1 MSLAEIGDKNWL
13 RLRLRLRFMVY
24 NELSSLAM
32 IGNGFFGWGWDV
44 ELKMEIKGWDQKSY
58 TMKTSWGW
66 VQHNILVMFWR
77 PQYFF
82 SHAYNIV
89 LNHCIWKKIRS
100 QQMW

>member
-44 ELKMEIKGWDQKSY
+44 ELKMEING
-58 TMKTSWGW
+58 
-66 VQHNILVMFWR
+66 
-77 PQYFF
+77 
-82 SHAYNIV
+82 
-89 LNHCIWKKIRS
+89 
-100 QQMW
+100 